1 MRPCGLFAPRFIDSD
16 GTLICGTRARTRM
29 PPGIAPAPLSR
40 IWYRSIRVVFFVDR
54 PHLISLTVTAQTQIA
69 YTMAATTRTP
79 AVSIKISATLKPA
92 IRAFDM
98 GTSPPDLYAVLHF
111 GAAINQFEIRSR
123 GSRNRAQ
130 SRRRPQTLQTHEMQR
145 PKKCAR
151 AGSATRLNAGSHPT
165 GGRALTAMAG
175 NETVEVRFS
184 SNRSPLF
191 VRLTETV
198 CCAVL
203 ATPGVLTTA
212 GNAPA
217 NRPTAIATAIIPLNF
232 PSISV
237 SPLCRRVDLS
247 GQVVPLHVG

>member
-1 MRPCGLFAPRFIDSD
+1 VIWPRRRQSAEGHAPPAVGGHRSGEARHSAGFRAGLAEPILDQRIAGEQIAAPI
-16 GTLICGTRARTRM
+16 GEQ
-29 PPGIAPAPLSR
+29 
-40 IWYRSIRVVFFVDR
+40 
-54 PHLISLTVTAQTQIA
+54 QTQIA

-79 AVSIKISATLKPA
+79 AVSIKISAISKPA

-98 GTSPPDLYAVLHF
+98 GTSPPDLYAALHF
-111 GAAINQFEIRSR
+111 GAAINQFEIRPR

-217 NRPTAIATAIIPLNF
+217 NRPTSTTPRVAQ
-232 PSISV
+232 PS
-237 SPLCRRVDLS
+237 SPTKENLS
-247 GQVVPLHVG
+247 I